1 MRQGNILAYILYC
14 ILFFLL
20 QILFFRNIILFG
32 YALCFVYIGY
42 ILMLPI
48 AIKPIPLMLISL
60 CFGLLMDSFFYTA
73 GMNAFACVL
82 IAYIRP
88 YILNLLTPAGG
99 YDASAEISISYM
111 GFVWFIK
118 YAALL
123 IFIHHFLLFSMEAW
137 NIKFIVGVFIRSIFS
152 TIFTLFVLV
161 LLQYLIK
168 RADRY

>member
-1 MRQGNILAYILYC
+1 MRQGNTIAYILYC

-20 QILFFRNIILFG
+20 QILFFS
-32 YALCFVYIGY
+32 YTLCFVYIGY

-88 YILNLLTPAGG
+88 YILNVLTPAGG

-137 NIKFIVGVFIRSIFS
+137 NIKFIVGVFIRTIFS
-152 TIFTLFVLV
+152 TLFTLFVLV

>member
-1 MRQGNILAYILYC
+1 MRQGNTIAYILYC

-88 YILNLLTPAGG
+88 YILNVLTPAGG

-137 NIKFIVGVFIRSIFS
+137 NIKFIVGVFIRTIFS
-152 TIFTLFVLV
+152 TLFTLFVLV